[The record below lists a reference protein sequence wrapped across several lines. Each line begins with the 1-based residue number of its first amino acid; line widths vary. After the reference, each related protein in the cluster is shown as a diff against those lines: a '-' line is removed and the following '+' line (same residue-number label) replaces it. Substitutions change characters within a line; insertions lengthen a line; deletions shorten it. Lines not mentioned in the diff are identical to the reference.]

1 MRKVGSQKGEV
12 QIEAWTREQE
22 TMMIQ
27 VQGIVKAM
35 GKDMIYPSM
44 PPDPPKKYA
53 SKKKHE
59 NEAWVDSV
67 LTGVQMRQESLKR
80 DSSSFSDS

>member
-1 MRKVGSQKGEV
+1 
-12 QIEAWTREQE
+12 
-22 TMMIQ
+22 MMIQ

-67 LTGVQMRQESLKR
+67 LTGV
-80 DSSSFSDS
+80 